1 MIPKFLTVADGIMDV
16 ASRSSM
22 GILVIFFVRDGGP
35 VFKISVLVR
44 FKLRKLQFSQVFNS
58 LIHEDSAVVW

>member
-22 GILVIFFVRDGGP
+22 GVLVIFFVRDGGP
-35 VFKISVLVR
+35 VIKIYDP
-44 FKLRKLQFSQVFNS
+44 
-58 LIHEDSAVVW
+58 DSPYLLTGCAFREKYIFMDYIG

>member
-35 VFKISVLVR
+35 VIKISVLVR

-58 LIHEDSAVVW
+58 LIHADSDVVW

>member
-35 VFKISVLVR
+35 VIKISVLVR

-58 LIHEDSAVVW
+58 LIHEDSDVVW

>member
-22 GILVIFFVRDGGP
+22 GVLVIFFVRDGGP
-35 VFKISVLVR
+35 VIKISVLVR

-58 LIHEDSAVVW
+58 LIHEDRGH

>member
-22 GILVIFFVRDGGP
+22 GVLVIFFVRDGGP
-35 VFKISVLVR
+35 VIKISVLVR
-44 FKLRKLQFSQVFNS
+44 FKLRKLQFSQG
-58 LIHEDSAVVW
+58 L

>member
-35 VFKISVLVR
+35 VIKISV
-44 FKLRKLQFSQVFNS
+44 FSQ
-58 LIHEDSAVVW
+58 IQTEKIAVQPRL